1 MSLPRWTSLLLAVF
15 ASLALASLL
24 QGVGDIVLPTARGGA
39 PFGFL
44 FATTRAF
51 GPLAFSAYVFV
62 HNFGLACLVPGVG
75 FVAARYERRT
85 RNRGVIGVLLVGAVL
100 AALLIALEFLIQ
112 ANDRFDPYFAFP
124 LFVGESTGVL
134 LLALPS
140 ARELWGFV
148 PTPAYEWSLV
158 TPFRKLL
165 RPALASAAL
174 LLALALLE
182 TWWVV
187 GF

>member
-1 MSLPRWTSLLLAVF
+1 MLAR
-15 ASLALASLL
+15 LAHVIHRRRRLVIGAW
-24 QGVGDIVLPTARGGA
+24 IVLTI
-39 PFGFL
+39 FGV
-44 FATTRAF
+44 FATTRVF
-51 GPLAFSAYVFV
+51 GPLAFTAYVFI